1 MSKKEELQKLKEE
14 VENCTRCELHLSRTQ
29 AVFGMGN
36 PETKIL
42 FVGEAPGYY
51 EDLQGLP
58 FVGQAGKLLDR
69 LLKEI
74 GFSRQDIYI
83 ANVLKC
89 RPPKNR
95 DPLPQEIEICK
106 PYLLK
111 QIEIIQ
117 PSLVCTL
124 GRFALHLLYGRKI
137 IPISKFHGKVLTG
150 DLFTIY
156 PLFHPAAALHQP
168 ALYAPLREDFLN
180 LAKVLSELKK
190 ASPIEKKPTQITLF

>member
-14 VENCTRCELHLSRTQ
+14 VESCSRCALHLSRTQ

-36 PETKIL
+36 PESRIL

-58 FVGQAGKLLDR
+58 FVGQAGKLLDK
-69 LLKEI
+69 LLGEI
-74 GFSRQDIYI
+74 GFSRKEIYI

-124 GRFALHLLYGRKI
+124 GRFALHLLYGKK
-137 IPISKFHGKVLTG
+137 IPISKFHGKVLPG
-150 DLFTIY
+150 DIFTIY

-168 ALYAPLREDFLN
+168 ALYTPLREDFLN
-180 LAKVLSELKK
+180 LAKILKELK
-190 ASPIEKKPTQITLF
+190 STPPVEKKPTQITLF